1 MAEESAHEETGT
13 GTQQTG
19 TRGTGTQ
26 RTGAGRT
33 GPEET
38 TSEESAPVPAPGVR
52 KKRGLRYE
60 LIGCGLHGHELVG
73 TDAEQVRESDAPLV
87 REPGDGLRWHRCL
100 RCDAWVALRPPQDPQ
115 RAVPPEPAEVTLP
128 DRGKILRDRYVLRLI
143 AIDRIVHFVVLAA
156 LAIGVFV
163 FVRERGTLSNDY
175 YRFLD
180 ALQNSIGGPS
190 GLGDRGMLH
199 TLNSAFGAHDTTLWL
214 IGVAVA
220 AYAALEGV
228 EAIGLWFARRW
239 AEYLTFAATSLLL
252 LPEIYE
258 LSEKVSPTKIGTMI
272 VNLAV
277 VIYLL
282 FAKRLFG
289 VRGGGKAE
297 AAEREADTGW
307 KALERVLPAT
317 RTQGPSDQ
325 SISTTEQ

>member
-1 MAEESAHEETGT
+1 
-13 GTQQTG
+13 
-19 TRGTGTQ
+19 
-26 RTGAGRT
+26 
-33 GPEET
+33 
-38 TSEESAPVPAPGVR
+38 
-52 KKRGLRYE
+52 
-60 LIGCGLHGHELVG
+60 
-73 TDAEQVRESDAPLV
+73 
-87 REPGDGLRWHRCL
+87 
-100 RCDAWVALRPPQDPQ
+100 
-115 RAVPPEPAEVTLP
+115 
-128 DRGKILRDRYVLRLI
+128 
-143 AIDRIVHFVVLAA
+143 
-156 LAIGVFV
+156 
-163 FVRERGTLSNDY
+163 
-175 YRFLD
+175 
-180 ALQNSIGGPS
+180 
-190 GLGDRGMLH
+190 MLH
-199 TLNSAFGAHDTTLWL
+199 TLNSAFGAHDTTLWI